1 MTYHDIC
8 QRLTPLYGP
17 QEAKAMTRML
27 LEDLFSLSFADI
39 LCGATEHLSDADTLR
54 LQQSVARLLD
64 AEPLQYVTGTAF
76 FCGHLF
82 HVAPGVLIPRPETE
96 WIVDTAVNLVTSSD
110 NADTTAKVCSS
121 AVDGS
126 SPRILDIGTGSGCIA
141 TSISLAL
148 TDRHCHTEAWD
159 ISEDAL
165 RIAADNAKRLG
176 AEVEFRRRDALRLED
191 DFSAEEKLEAE
202 QGGAEALRDSASWD
216 IIVSNP
222 PYICNREA
230 ADMHANV
237 LRHEPHLA
245 LFVPDTDPL
254 LFYRAIARYAMRSL
268 RKGGW
273 LLFECNTLY
282 AHDTAQMVSD
292 MGFATSV
299 VEDDCFGK
307 PRFVKAQK

>member
-27 LEDLFSLSFADI
+27 LEDLFGLSFADI

-76 FCGHLF
+76 FCGHPF

-96 WIVDTAVNLVTSSD
+96 WIVDTAVNLVM
-110 NADTTAKVCSS
+110 SS
-121 AVDGS
+121 A
-126 SPRILDIGTGSGCIA
+126 PRILDIGTGSGCIA

-148 TDRHCHTEAWD
+148 ADRHCYTEAWD

-165 RIAADNAKRLG
+165 RIAADNAERLG
-176 AEVEFRRRDALRLED
+176 ADVKFRRRDALRLEE
-191 DFSAEEKLEAE
+191 DFPAEEN
-202 QGGAEALRDSASWD
+202 QGGAEALSDTNAAAESWD

-254 LFYRAIARYAMRSL
+254 LFYRAIASYAMRSL

>member
-1 MTYHDIC
+1 
-8 QRLTPLYGP
+8 
-17 QEAKAMTRML
+17 MTRML

-76 FCGHLF
+76 FCCHPF

-96 WIVDTAVNLVTSSD
+96 WIVDTAVNLVTSS
-110 NADTTAKVCSS
+110 A
-121 AVDGS
+121 
-126 SPRILDIGTGSGCIA
+126 PRILDIGTGSGCIA

-148 TDRHCHTEAWD
+148 ADKHCYTEAWD

-165 RIAADNAKRLG
+165 RIAADNAARLG
-176 AEVEFRRRDALRLED
+176 ADVEFRRRDALRLEKD
-191 DFSAEEKLEAE
+191 LPAEERLEAE

>member
-8 QRLTPLYGP
+8 QRLTPLYGQ

-39 LCGATEHLSDADTLR
+39 LCGATERLSDAETLR

-76 FCGHLF
+76 FCGHPF

-96 WIVDTAVNLVTSSD
+96 WMVDTAVNLVTSS
-110 NADTTAKVCSS
+110 A
-121 AVDGS
+121 
-126 SPRILDIGTGSGCIA
+126 PRILDIGTGSGCIA

-148 TDRHCHTEAWD
+148 ADRHCYTEAWD

-165 RIAADNAKRLG
+165 RIATDNAERLG
-176 AEVEFRRRDALRLED
+176 ADVKFRRRDALRLEEEE
-191 DFSAEEKLEAE
+191 SEEIRLEEEK
-202 QGGAEALRDSASWD
+202 GGADVTSGLDAAAASWD

-282 AHDTAQMVSD
+282 AHDTAQMASD
-292 MGFATSV
+292 MGFVTSV

>member
-1 MTYHDIC
+1 
-8 QRLTPLYGP
+8 
-17 QEAKAMTRML
+17 MTRLL

-76 FCGHLF
+76 FCGHPF

-96 WIVDTAVNLVTSSD
+96 WIVDTAVNLVTSS
-110 NADTTAKVCSS
+110 A
-121 AVDGS
+121 
-126 SPRILDIGTGSGCIA
+126 PRILDIGTGSGCIA

-148 TDRHCHTEAWD
+148 ADKHCYTEAWD

-165 RIAADNAKRLG
+165 RIAADNAERLG
-176 AEVEFRRRDALRLED
+176 AEVKFRRRDALRLEE
-191 DFSAEEKLEAE
+191 DFPAEEN
-202 QGGAEALRDSASWD
+202 QGGAEALSDTNAAAESWD

-254 LFYRAIARYAMRSL
+254 LFYRAIASYAMRSL

-282 AHDTAQMVSD
+282 AHDTAQMASD

>member
-1 MTYHDIC
+1 MTYQDIC

-54 LQQSVARLLD
+54 LQQSVDRLLD

-76 FCGHLF
+76 FCGHPF

-96 WIVDTAVNLVTSSD
+96 WIVDTAVNLVTSS
-110 NADTTAKVCSS
+110 A
-121 AVDGS
+121 
-126 SPRILDIGTGSGCIA
+126 PRILDIGTGSGCIA

-148 TDRHCHTEAWD
+148 VDKHCYTEAWD

-165 RIAADNAKRLG
+165 RIAADNAERLG
-176 AEVEFRRRDALRLED
+176 ADVKFRRRDALRLEE
-191 DFSAEEKLEAE
+191 DFPAEEN
-202 QGGAEALRDSASWD
+202 QSGAEVLIADNASSASWD
-216 IIVSNP
+216 VIVSNP

-273 LLFECNTLY
+273 LLFECNMLY
-282 AHDTAQMVSD
+282 AHDTAQMASD

>member
-17 QEAKAMTRML
+17 QEAKAMTRLL
-27 LEDLFSLSFADI
+27 LEDLFNLSFADI

-64 AEPLQYVTGTAF
+64 SEPLQYVTGTAF
-76 FCGHLF
+76 FCGHPF

-96 WIVDTAVNLVTSSD
+96 WIVDTAANLVM
-110 NADTTAKVCSS
+110 SS
-121 AVDGS
+121 A
-126 SPRILDIGTGSGCIA
+126 PRILDIGTGSGCIA
-141 TSISLAL
+141 ISISLAL
-148 TDRHCHTEAWD
+148 ADRHCHTEAWD

-165 RIAADNAKRLG
+165 RIAADNAARLG
-176 AEVEFRRRDALRLED
+176 ADVEFRRRDALRLEE
-191 DFSAEEKLEAE
+191 DFLAEEN
-202 QGGAEALRDSASWD
+202 QGGAEALSDTNAAAESWD

-282 AHDTAQMVSD
+282 AHDTARMVSD

>member
-1 MTYHDIC
+1 
-8 QRLTPLYGP
+8 
-17 QEAKAMTRML
+17 MTRML

-76 FCGHLF
+76 FCGHPF

-96 WIVDTAVNLVTSSD
+96 WIVDTAVGLVTSS
-110 NADTTAKVCSS
+110 A
-121 AVDGS
+121 
-126 SPRILDIGTGSGCIA
+126 PRILDIGTGSGCIA
-141 TSISLAL
+141 ISISLAL
-148 TDRHCHTEAWD
+148 ADRHCHTEAWD

-165 RIAADNAKRLG
+165 RIAADNADRLG
-176 AEVEFRRRDALRLED
+176 AEVKFRRRDALRLEE
-191 DFSAEEKLEAE
+191 DFPAEEN
-202 QGGAEALRDSASWD
+202 QGGAEALSDTNAAAESWD

-254 LFYRAIARYAMRSL
+254 LFYCAIARYAMRSL

-282 AHDTAQMVSD
+282 AHDTAQMASD
-292 MGFATSV
+292 MGFAKSV

>member
-17 QEAKAMTRML
+17 QEAKAMTRLL

-76 FCGHLF
+76 FCGHPF

-96 WIVDTAVNLVTSSD
+96 WMVDTAVNLVM
-110 NADTTAKVCSS
+110 SS
-121 AVDGS
+121 A
-126 SPRILDIGTGSGCIA
+126 PRILDIGTGSGCIA
-141 TSISLAL
+141 ISISLAL
-148 TDRHCHTEAWD
+148 ADRHCHTEAWD

-165 RIAADNAKRLG
+165 RIATDNAERLG
-176 AEVEFRRRDALRLED
+176 AEVKFRRRDALRLEE
-191 DFSAEEKLEAE
+191 DFSAEERLEAE
-202 QGGAEALRDSASWD
+202 QGGAEALSDTNAAEPWN

-254 LFYRAIARYAMRSL
+254 LFYRAIARYAMRNL

-282 AHDTAQMVSD
+282 AHDTAQMASD

>member
-1 MTYHDIC
+1 
-8 QRLTPLYGP
+8 
-17 QEAKAMTRML
+17 MTRML

-76 FCGHLF
+76 FCGHPF

-96 WIVDTAVNLVTSSD
+96 WIVDTAVGIVT
-110 NADTTAKVCSS
+110 AS
-121 AVDGS
+121 A
-126 SPRILDIGTGSGCIA
+126 PRILDIGTGSGCIA

-148 TDRHCHTEAWD
+148 VDKHCYTEAWD

-165 RIAADNAKRLG
+165 RIAADNAERLG
-176 AEVEFRRRDALRLED
+176 ADVKFRRRDALRLEE
-191 DFSAEEKLEAE
+191 DFPAEEN
-202 QGGAEALRDSASWD
+202 QGGAEALSDTNAAAESWD

-282 AHDTAQMVSD
+282 AHDTAQMASD

>member
-8 QRLTPLYGP
+8 QRLTPLYGQ
-17 QEAKAMTRML
+17 QEAKAMTRLL

-76 FCGHLF
+76 FCGHPF

-96 WIVDTAVNLVTSSD
+96 WIVDTAVNL
-110 NADTTAKVCSS
+110 ATAS
-121 AVDGS
+121 A
-126 SPRILDIGTGSGCIA
+126 PRILDIGTGSGCIA
-141 TSISLAL
+141 TSISIALA
-148 TDRHCHTEAWD
+148 DRHCHTEAWD

-165 RIAADNAKRLG
+165 RIAADNAACLG
-176 AEVEFRRRDALRLED
+176 ADVKFRRRDALRLEE
-191 DFSAEEKLEAE
+191 DFPAEEN
-202 QGGAEALRDSASWD
+202 QGGAEVLISDNASSASWD

-254 LFYRAIARYAMRSL
+254 LFYRAIASYAMRSL

-282 AHDTAQMVSD
+282 AHDTAQMASD
-292 MGFATSV
+292 MGFAKSV

>member
-76 FCGHLF
+76 FCGHPF

-96 WIVDTAVNLVTSSD
+96 WMVDTAVNLVTSS
-110 NADTTAKVCSS
+110 A
-121 AVDGS
+121 
-126 SPRILDIGTGSGCIA
+126 PRILDIGTGSGCIA

-148 TDRHCHTEAWD
+148 ADKHCYTEAWD

-165 RIAADNAKRLG
+165 RIAADNAARLG
-176 AEVEFRRRDALRLED
+176 AEVKFRRRDALRLED
-191 DFSAEEKLEAE
+191 DFSAEERLEAE

-254 LFYRAIARYAMRSL
+254 LFYRTIARYAMRSL

-273 LLFECNTLY
+273 LLFECNMLY
-282 AHDTAQMVSD
+282 AHDTAQMASD

>member
-8 QRLTPLYGP
+8 QRLTPLYGQ
-17 QEAKAMTRML
+17 QEAKAMTRLL

-54 LQQSVARLLD
+54 LQQSVDRLLD

-76 FCGHLF
+76 FCGHPF

-96 WIVDTAVNLVTSSD
+96 WIVDTAVNLVTSS
-110 NADTTAKVCSS
+110 A
-121 AVDGS
+121 
-126 SPRILDIGTGSGCIA
+126 PRILDIGTGSGCIA

-148 TDRHCHTEAWD
+148 VDKHCYTEAWD

-165 RIAADNAKRLG
+165 RIATDNAERLG
-176 AEVEFRRRDALRLED
+176 AEVKFRRRDALRLEE
-191 DFSAEEKLEAE
+191 DFPAEEN
-202 QGGAEALRDSASWD
+202 QGGAEALSDTNAAAESWD

-254 LFYRAIARYAMRSL
+254 LFYRAISRYAMRSL

-282 AHDTAQMVSD
+282 AHDTAQMALD

>member
-76 FCGHLF
+76 FCGHPF

-96 WIVDTAVNLVTSSD
+96 WIVDTAVGIVT
-110 NADTTAKVCSS
+110 AS
-121 AVDGS
+121 A
-126 SPRILDIGTGSGCIA
+126 PRILDIGTGSGCIA

-148 TDRHCHTEAWD
+148 VDKHCYTEAWD

-165 RIAADNAKRLG
+165 RIAADNAERLG
-176 AEVEFRRRDALRLED
+176 ADVKFRRRDALRLEE
-191 DFSAEEKLEAE
+191 DFPAEEN
-202 QGGAEALRDSASWD
+202 QGGAEVLISDNASSASWD

-254 LFYRAIARYAMRSL
+254 LFYRAIARYAMRNL

-282 AHDTAQMVSD
+282 AHDTAQMASD

-307 PRFVKAQK
+307 PRFVKAQKQ

>member
-8 QRLTPLYGP
+8 QRLTPMYGP

-76 FCGHLF
+76 FCGHPF

-96 WIVDTAVNLVTSSD
+96 WIVDTAVGLVTSS
-110 NADTTAKVCSS
+110 A
-121 AVDGS
+121 
-126 SPRILDIGTGSGCIA
+126 PRILDIGTGSGCIA

-148 TDRHCHTEAWD
+148 VDKHCYTEAWD

-165 RIAADNAKRLG
+165 RIAADNAERLG
-176 AEVEFRRRDALRLED
+176 AEVKFRRHDALRLEE
-191 DFSAEEKLEAE
+191 DFPAEEN
-202 QGGAEALRDSASWD
+202 QGGAEALSDTNAAAESWN

-282 AHDTAQMVSD
+282 AHDTAQMASD

>member
-8 QRLTPLYGP
+8 QRLTLLYGP
-17 QEAKAMTRML
+17 QEAKAITRML

-64 AEPLQYVTGTAF
+64 SEPLQYVTGTAF
-76 FCGHLF
+76 FCGHPF

-96 WIVDTAVNLVTSSD
+96 WIVDTAVNLVM
-110 NADTTAKVCSS
+110 SS
-121 AVDGS
+121 A
-126 SPRILDIGTGSGCIA
+126 PRILDIGTGSGCIA

-148 TDRHCHTEAWD
+148 ADRHCYTEAWD

-165 RIAADNAKRLG
+165 RIAADNAARLG
-176 AEVEFRRRDALRLED
+176 AEVEFRRRDALRLEED
-191 DFSAEEKLEAE
+191 IPAEEKLEEDLPAEEKLEAE

-282 AHDTAQMVSD
+282 AHDTAQMASD

>member
-39 LCGATEHLSDADTLR
+39 LCGATEHLSDADTIR
-54 LQQSVARLLD
+54 LQQSVDRLLD

-76 FCGHLF
+76 FCGHPF

-96 WIVDTAVNLVTSSD
+96 WIVDTAVNLVTSS
-110 NADTTAKVCSS
+110 A
-121 AVDGS
+121 
-126 SPRILDIGTGSGCIA
+126 PRILDIGTGSGCIA

-148 TDRHCHTEAWD
+148 ADRHCHTEAWD

-165 RIAADNAKRLG
+165 RIAADNAERLG
-176 AEVEFRRRDALRLED
+176 ADVKFRRRDALRLEE
-191 DFSAEEKLEAE
+191 DFPAEEN
-202 QGGAEALRDSASWD
+202 QGGAEALSDTNAAAESWN

-273 LLFECNTLY
+273 LLFECNMLY
-282 AHDTAQMVSD
+282 AHDTAQMASD

>member
-76 FCGHLF
+76 FCGHPF

-96 WIVDTAVNLVTSSD
+96 WIVDTAVNLVM
-110 NADTTAKVCSS
+110 SS
-121 AVDGS
+121 A
-126 SPRILDIGTGSGCIA
+126 PRILDIGTGSGCIA

-148 TDRHCHTEAWD
+148 ADRHCHTEAWD

-165 RIAADNAKRLG
+165 RIAADNAERLG
-176 AEVEFRRRDALRLED
+176 ADVKFRRRDALRLEE
-191 DFSAEEKLEAE
+191 DFPAEEN
-202 QGGAEALRDSASWD
+202 QGGAEALSDTNAAAESWD

-282 AHDTAQMVSD
+282 AHDTAQMAAD

>member
-54 LQQSVARLLD
+54 LQQSVDRLLD

-76 FCGHLF
+76 FCGHPF

-96 WIVDTAVNLVTSSD
+96 WIVDTAVNLVTSS
-110 NADTTAKVCSS
+110 A
-121 AVDGS
+121 
-126 SPRILDIGTGSGCIA
+126 PRILDIGTGSGCIA
-141 TSISLAL
+141 ISISLAL
-148 TDRHCHTEAWD
+148 ADKHCYTEAWD

-165 RIAADNAKRLG
+165 RIAADNAERLG
-176 AEVEFRRRDALRLED
+176 ADVKFRRRDALRLEE
-191 DFSAEEKLEAE
+191 DFPAEEN
-202 QGGAEALRDSASWD
+202 QGGAEALSDTNAAAASWD

-254 LFYRAIARYAMRSL
+254 LFYRAIARYSMRSL

-282 AHDTAQMVSD
+282 AHDTAQMASD

>member
-27 LEDLFSLSFADI
+27 LEDFFSLSFADI

-76 FCGHLF
+76 FCGHPF

-96 WIVDTAVNLVTSSD
+96 WIVDTAVGIVT
-110 NADTTAKVCSS
+110 AS
-121 AVDGS
+121 A
-126 SPRILDIGTGSGCIA
+126 PRILDIGTGSGCIA

-148 TDRHCHTEAWD
+148 ADRHCHTEAWD

-165 RIAADNAKRLG
+165 RIATDNADRLG
-176 AEVEFRRRDALRLED
+176 AEVKFRRRDALRLEE
-191 DFSAEEKLEAE
+191 DFPAEEN
-202 QGGAEALRDSASWD
+202 QGGAEVLSDTNATAESWD

-254 LFYRAIARYAMRSL
+254 LFYRAIASYAMRSL

-282 AHDTAQMVSD
+282 AHDTAQMASD

-307 PRFVKAQK
+307 PRFVKAQKQ

>member
-1 MTYHDIC
+1 
-8 QRLTPLYGP
+8 
-17 QEAKAMTRML
+17 MTRML

-39 LCGATEHLSDADTLR
+39 LCGATEHLSDADALR
-54 LQQSVARLLD
+54 LQQSVDRLLD

-76 FCGHLF
+76 FCGHPF

-96 WIVDTAVNLVTSSD
+96 WIVDTAVNLVTSS
-110 NADTTAKVCSS
+110 A
-121 AVDGS
+121 
-126 SPRILDIGTGSGCIA
+126 PRILDIGTGSGCIA

-148 TDRHCHTEAWD
+148 ADKHCYTEAWD

-165 RIAADNAKRLG
+165 RIAADNAARLG
-176 AEVEFRRRDALRLED
+176 AEVKFHRRDALRLEED
-191 DFSAEEKLEAE
+191 LPAEEN
-202 QGGAEALRDSASWD
+202 QGGAEALSDTNAAAESWD

-282 AHDTAQMVSD
+282 AHDTAQMASD
-292 MGFATSV
+292 MGFAKSV

>member
-1 MTYHDIC
+1 
-8 QRLTPLYGP
+8 
-17 QEAKAMTRML
+17 MTRML

-54 LQQSVARLLD
+54 LQQSVDRLLD
-64 AEPLQYVTGTAF
+64 TEPLQYVTGTAF
-76 FCGHLF
+76 FCGHPF

-96 WIVDTAVNLVTSSD
+96 WIVDTAVNLVTSS
-110 NADTTAKVCSS
+110 A
-121 AVDGS
+121 
-126 SPRILDIGTGSGCIA
+126 PRILDIGTGSGCIA

-148 TDRHCHTEAWD
+148 VDKHCYTEAWD

-165 RIAADNAKRLG
+165 RIAADNAERLG
-176 AEVEFRRRDALRLED
+176 ADVKFRRRDALRLEE
-191 DFSAEEKLEAE
+191 DFPAEEN
-202 QGGAEALRDSASWD
+202 QSGAEVLIADNASSASWD
-216 IIVSNP
+216 VIVSNP

-254 LFYRAIARYAMRSL
+254 LFYRAIASYAMRSL

-282 AHDTAQMVSD
+282 AHDTAQMASD

>member
-76 FCGHLF
+76 FCGHPF

-96 WIVDTAVNLVTSSD
+96 WIVDTAVGIVT
-110 NADTTAKVCSS
+110 AS
-121 AVDGS
+121 A
-126 SPRILDIGTGSGCIA
+126 PRILDIGTGSGCIA

-148 TDRHCHTEAWD
+148 VDKHCYTEAWD

-165 RIAADNAKRLG
+165 RIAADNAERLG
-176 AEVEFRRRDALRLED
+176 ADVKFRRRDALRLE
-191 DFSAEEKLEAE
+191 EEKSEEMRLEKE
-202 QGGAEALRDSASWD
+202 KGGAEVLIADNASSASWD

-222 PYICNREA
+222 PYICNCEA

-282 AHDTAQMVSD
+282 AHDTAQMALD

>member
-76 FCGHLF
+76 FCGHPF

-96 WIVDTAVNLVTSSD
+96 WIVDTAVNLVTSF
-110 NADTTAKVCSS
+110 A
-121 AVDGS
+121 
-126 SPRILDIGTGSGCIA
+126 PRILDIGTGSGCIA

-148 TDRHCHTEAWD
+148 ADRHCYTEAWD

-165 RIAADNAKRLG
+165 RIAADNAERLG
-176 AEVEFRRRDALRLED
+176 ADVKFRCRDALRLE
-191 DFSAEEKLEAE
+191 EEKSEEMRLEE
-202 QGGAEALRDSASWD
+202 EKGGAEVLIADNASSASWD

-254 LFYRAIARYAMRSL
+254 LFYRAIARYTMRSL

-282 AHDTAQMVSD
+282 AHDTAQMAAD
-292 MGFATSV
+292 MGFAKSV

>member
-8 QRLTPLYGP
+8 QRLTPLYGL
-17 QEAKAMTRML
+17 QEAKAMTRLL

-39 LCGATEHLSDADTLR
+39 LCGATEHLSDADSLR

-76 FCGHLF
+76 FCGHPF

-96 WIVDTAVNLVTSSD
+96 WIVDTAVNLVM
-110 NADTTAKVCSS
+110 SS
-121 AVDGS
+121 A
-126 SPRILDIGTGSGCIA
+126 PRILDIGTGSGCIA
-141 TSISLAL
+141 ISISLAL
-148 TDRHCHTEAWD
+148 ADRHCHTEAWD

-165 RIAADNAKRLG
+165 RIAADNAARLG
-176 AEVEFRRRDALRLED
+176 AEVKFRRRDALRLE
-191 DFSAEEKLEAE
+191 EEKSEEIML
-202 QGGAEALRDSASWD
+202 D

-282 AHDTAQMVSD
+282 AHDTAQMASD

>member
-1 MTYHDIC
+1 
-8 QRLTPLYGP
+8 
-17 QEAKAMTRML
+17 MTRML

-64 AEPLQYVTGTAF
+64 SEPLQYVTGTAF
-76 FCGHLF
+76 FCGHPF

-96 WIVDTAVNLVTSSD
+96 WIVDTAVNLVTSS
-110 NADTTAKVCSS
+110 A
-121 AVDGS
+121 
-126 SPRILDIGTGSGCIA
+126 PRILDIGTGSGCIA
-141 TSISLAL
+141 ISISLAL
-148 TDRHCHTEAWD
+148 ADRHCHTEAWD

-165 RIAADNAKRLG
+165 RIATDNAERLG
-176 AEVEFRRRDALRLED
+176 AEVKFRRRDALRLEE
-191 DFSAEEKLEAE
+191 DFPAEEN
-202 QGGAEALRDSASWD
+202 QGGAEVLIADNASSASWD

-268 RKGGW
+268 KKGGW

-282 AHDTAQMVSD
+282 AHDTARMASD

-307 PRFVKAQK
+307 PRFVKAQKQ

>member
-8 QRLTPLYGP
+8 QRLTPLYGQ

-54 LQQSVARLLD
+54 LQQSVVRLLD

-76 FCGHLF
+76 FCGHPF

-96 WIVDTAVNLVTSSD
+96 WMVDTAVNLVTSS
-110 NADTTAKVCSS
+110 A
-121 AVDGS
+121 
-126 SPRILDIGTGSGCIA
+126 PRILDIGTGSGCIA
-141 TSISLAL
+141 ISISLAL
-148 TDRHCHTEAWD
+148 ADRHCHTEAWD

-165 RIAADNAKRLG
+165 RIAADNAERLG
-176 AEVEFRRRDALRLED
+176 AEVKFRRRDALRLEEEE
-191 DFSAEEKLEAE
+191 SEEIRLEEEK
-202 QGGAEALRDSASWD
+202 GGADVASGLDAAAASWD
-216 IIVSNP
+216 IIASNP

-254 LFYRAIARYAMRSL
+254 LFYRAIARYSMRSL

-282 AHDTAQMVSD
+282 AHDTAQMASD

>member
-8 QRLTPLYGP
+8 QRLTPLYGQ
-17 QEAKAMTRML
+17 QEAKAMTRLL

-76 FCGHLF
+76 FCGHPF

-96 WIVDTAVNLVTSSD
+96 WIVDTAVNLVT
-110 NADTTAKVCSS
+110 AS
-121 AVDGS
+121 A
-126 SPRILDIGTGSGCIA
+126 PRILDIGTGSGCIA

-148 TDRHCHTEAWD
+148 ADKHCYTEAWD

-165 RIAADNAKRLG
+165 RIAADNAERLG
-176 AEVEFRRRDALRLED
+176 ADVKFRRRDALRLEE
-191 DFSAEEKLEAE
+191 DFPAEEN
-202 QGGAEALRDSASWD
+202 QGGAEALSDSNAAAESWD

-282 AHDTAQMVSD
+282 AHDTAQMALN

>member
-76 FCGHLF
+76 FCGHPF

-96 WIVDTAVNLVTSSD
+96 WIVDTAVNLVTSS
-110 NADTTAKVCSS
+110 A
-121 AVDGS
+121 
-126 SPRILDIGTGSGCIA
+126 PRILDIGTGSGCIA

-148 TDRHCHTEAWD
+148 ADRHCYTEAWD

-165 RIAADNAKRLG
+165 RIAADNAERLG
-176 AEVEFRRRDALRLED
+176 AEVKFRRRDALRLEE
-191 DFSAEEKLEAE
+191 DFPAEEN
-202 QGGAEALRDSASWD
+202 QGGAEVLSDTNAAASWD

-282 AHDTAQMVSD
+282 AHDTAQMASD

>member
-8 QRLTPLYGP
+8 QRLTPMYGP

-76 FCGHLF
+76 FCGHPF

-96 WIVDTAVNLVTSSD
+96 WIVDTAVNLVTSS
-110 NADTTAKVCSS
+110 A
-121 AVDGS
+121 
-126 SPRILDIGTGSGCIA
+126 PRILDIGTGSGCIA
-141 TSISLAL
+141 ISISLAL
-148 TDRHCHTEAWD
+148 ADRHCYTEAWD

-165 RIAADNAKRLG
+165 RIAADNADRLG
-176 AEVEFRRRDALRLED
+176 AEVKFRRRDALRLEE
-191 DFSAEEKLEAE
+191 DFPAEEN
-202 QGGAEALRDSASWD
+202 QGGAEALSDTNAAAASWD

-282 AHDTAQMVSD
+282 AHDTAQMASD

>member
-8 QRLTPLYGP
+8 QRLTPMYGP

-64 AEPLQYVTGTAF
+64 SEPLQYVTGTAF
-76 FCGHLF
+76 FCGHPF

-96 WIVDTAVNLVTSSD
+96 WIVDTAVNLVTSS
-110 NADTTAKVCSS
+110 A
-121 AVDGS
+121 
-126 SPRILDIGTGSGCIA
+126 PRILDIGTGSGCIA
-141 TSISLAL
+141 ISISLAL
-148 TDRHCHTEAWD
+148 ADRHCHTEAWD

-165 RIAADNAKRLG
+165 RIAADNAERLG
-176 AEVEFRRRDALRLED
+176 ADVKFRRRDALRLEEN
-191 DFSAEEKLEAE
+191 FPAEEN
-202 QGGAEALRDSASWD
+202 QGGAEALSDTNAAAESWD

-282 AHDTAQMVSD
+282 AHDTAQMASD
-292 MGFATSV
+292 MEFATSV

>member
-17 QEAKAMTRML
+17 QEAKAMTRLL

-64 AEPLQYVTGTAF
+64 AEPLQYVTGKAF
-76 FCGHLF
+76 FCGHPF

-96 WIVDTAVNLVTSSD
+96 WIVDTAVNLATSS
-110 NADTTAKVCSS
+110 A
-121 AVDGS
+121 
-126 SPRILDIGTGSGCIA
+126 PRVLDIGTGSGCIA

-148 TDRHCHTEAWD
+148 ADRHCHTEAWD

-165 RIAADNAKRLG
+165 RIAADNAERLG
-176 AEVEFRRRDALRLED
+176 ADVKFRRRDALRLEE
-191 DFSAEEKLEAE
+191 DFPAEEN
-202 QGGAEALRDSASWD
+202 QGGAEALSDTNAAAESWD
-216 IIVSNP
+216 IIASNP

-282 AHDTAQMVSD
+282 AHDTAQMASD

>member
-8 QRLTPLYGP
+8 QRLTPMYGP

-76 FCGHLF
+76 FCGHPF

-96 WIVDTAVNLVTSSD
+96 WIVDTAVGIVTSS
-110 NADTTAKVCSS
+110 A
-121 AVDGS
+121 
-126 SPRILDIGTGSGCIA
+126 PRILDIGTGSGCIA

-148 TDRHCHTEAWD
+148 ADRHCYTEAWD

-165 RIAADNAKRLG
+165 RIAADNAERLG
-176 AEVEFRRRDALRLED
+176 AEVKFRRHDALRLEE
-191 DFSAEEKLEAE
+191 DFPAEEN
-202 QGGAEALRDSASWD
+202 QGGAEALSDTNAAAESWN

-282 AHDTAQMVSD
+282 AHDTAQMASD

>member
-64 AEPLQYVTGTAF
+64 TEPLQYVTGKAF
-76 FCGHLF
+76 FCGHPF

-96 WIVDTAVNLVTSSD
+96 WIVDTAVNLVT
-110 NADTTAKVCSS
+110 AS
-121 AVDGS
+121 A
-126 SPRILDIGTGSGCIA
+126 PRILDIGTGSGCIA
-141 TSISLAL
+141 ISISLVLA
-148 TDRHCHTEAWD
+148 DRHCHTEAWD

-165 RIAADNAKRLG
+165 RIAADNAARLG
-176 AEVEFRRRDALRLED
+176 ADVEFRRRDALRLEE
-191 DFSAEEKLEAE
+191 DFLAEEN
-202 QGGAEALRDSASWD
+202 QGGAEALSDTNAAAESWD

-254 LFYRAIARYAMRSL
+254 LFYRAIARYSMRSL

-282 AHDTAQMVSD
+282 AHDTAQMASN

>member
-76 FCGHLF
+76 FCGHPF

-96 WIVDTAVNLVTSSD
+96 WIVDTAVGIVTSS
-110 NADTTAKVCSS
+110 A
-121 AVDGS
+121 
-126 SPRILDIGTGSGCIA
+126 PRILDIGTGSGCIA

-148 TDRHCHTEAWD
+148 ADRHCYTEAWD

-165 RIAADNAKRLG
+165 RIAADNAERLG
-176 AEVEFRRRDALRLED
+176 AEVKFRRHDALRLEE
-191 DFSAEEKLEAE
+191 DFPAEEN
-202 QGGAEALRDSASWD
+202 QGGAEALSDTNAAAESWN

-282 AHDTAQMVSD
+282 AHDTAQMASD

>member
-76 FCGHLF
+76 FCGHPF

-96 WIVDTAVNLVTSSD
+96 WIVDTAVNLVM
-110 NADTTAKVCSS
+110 SS
-121 AVDGS
+121 A
-126 SPRILDIGTGSGCIA
+126 PRILDIGTGSGCIA

-148 TDRHCHTEAWD
+148 ADRHCYTEAWD

-165 RIAADNAKRLG
+165 RIAADNAERLG
-176 AEVEFRRRDALRLED
+176 ADVKFCRRDALRLEE
-191 DFSAEEKLEAE
+191 DFPAEEN
-202 QGGAEALRDSASWD
+202 QGGAEALSDTNAAAESWD

-254 LFYRAIARYAMRSL
+254 LFYRAIASYAMRSL

-273 LLFECNTLY
+273 LLFECNMLY
-282 AHDTAQMVSD
+282 AHDTAQMASD

>member
-76 FCGHLF
+76 FCGHPF

-96 WIVDTAVNLVTSSD
+96 WIVDTAVNLVTSS
-110 NADTTAKVCSS
+110 A
-121 AVDGS
+121 
-126 SPRILDIGTGSGCIA
+126 PRILDIGTGSGCIA
-141 TSISLAL
+141 TSISIALA
-148 TDRHCHTEAWD
+148 DRHCHTEAWD

-165 RIAADNAKRLG
+165 RIAADNAERLG
-176 AEVEFRRRDALRLED
+176 AEVKFRRRDALRLEE
-191 DFSAEEKLEAE
+191 DFPAEEN
-202 QGGAEALRDSASWD
+202 QGGAEVLSDTNAAAESWD

-282 AHDTAQMVSD
+282 AHDTAQMASD
-292 MGFATSV
+292 MGFAKSV

>member
-17 QEAKAMTRML
+17 QEAKAMTRLL

-76 FCGHLF
+76 FCGHPF

-96 WIVDTAVNLVTSSD
+96 WIVDTAVGLVTSS
-110 NADTTAKVCSS
+110 A
-121 AVDGS
+121 
-126 SPRILDIGTGSGCIA
+126 PRILDIGTGSGCIV

-148 TDRHCHTEAWD
+148 ADKHCYTEAWD

-165 RIAADNAKRLG
+165 RIAADNAERLG
-176 AEVEFRRRDALRLED
+176 ADVKFRRRDALRLE
-191 DFSAEEKLEAE
+191 EEKSEEIML
-202 QGGAEALRDSASWD
+202 D

-254 LFYRAIARYAMRSL
+254 LFYRAIASYAMRSL

-282 AHDTAQMVSD
+282 AHDTAQMALD
-292 MGFATSV
+292 MGFATSI

>member
-1 MTYHDIC
+1 
-8 QRLTPLYGP
+8 
-17 QEAKAMTRML
+17 MTRML

-39 LCGATEHLSDADTLR
+39 LCGATEHLSDADTMR
-54 LQQSVARLLD
+54 LQQSVDRLLD

-76 FCGHLF
+76 FCGHPF

-96 WIVDTAVNLVTSSD
+96 WIVDTAVNLVTSS
-110 NADTTAKVCSS
+110 A
-121 AVDGS
+121 
-126 SPRILDIGTGSGCIA
+126 PRILDIGTGSGCIA

-148 TDRHCHTEAWD
+148 ADKHSYTEAWD

-165 RIAADNAKRLG
+165 RIAADNAARLG
-176 AEVEFRRRDALRLED
+176 ADVKFRRRDALRLED

-282 AHDTAQMVSD
+282 AHDTAQMTSD
-292 MGFATSV
+292 MGFAASI